1 MAIAYDEVEK
11 CYKVEGDFLS
21 DDQIE
26 KKLPHQEYMLLK
38 FSESLNA
45 INLLQIVNIEN
56 EAYPYTTRTCSKII
70 KAMRELQSYLLLTK
84 EEKAEHYNEHGETDA
99 FEEVRA

>member
-1 MAIAYDEVEK
+1 MAVERY
-11 CYKVEGDFLS
+11 YKVDGELIPEE
-21 DDQIE
+21 QIE
-26 KKLPHQEYMLLK
+26 RRLPHQEYMLLK

-84 EEKAEHYNEHGETDA
+84 DEKSEHYNKHGETDA